1 MIYFSPTPVA
11 QKQDLLKVLSERITG
26 VDLKG
31 ACPAWALFARHLRHI
46 ICAARGTTQHLRV
59 VRRGGV
65 DRVACGAPRNLGFT
79 KSSCTTCVRAN
90 NVQVTAK

>member
-1 MIYFSPTPVA
+1 MIYFSPSPVA

-31 ACPAWALFARHLRHI
+31 ACPVWALFACHLRHI

-65 DRVACGAPRNLGFT
+65 GRVARGVPGIWDSQNLRAPPAYAQMML
-79 KSSCTTCVRAN
+79 K
-90 NVQVTAK
+90 